1 MINATDQAVGKTEVR
16 TSEQAVEEDGR
27 TFVVE
32 TEVVETDGKADVREI
47 RVETELPV
55 GESYTIDGL
64 VGQINGRPIYAD
76 EFFLSIQDRI
86 LRLVAELPRAQA
98 MQQMDLLVTSR
109 FREFVNSELIIAE
122 AESGLSPEMQQGV
135 FAWLRSTQ
143 EQTIAERGGTR
154 ATAEAS
160 IDEQFG
166 MSLDDFLE
174 QRRTIALAGDLLR
187 KRVTP
192 RTIVSWRDVEQAY
205 LRRWSEFNPPAVM
218 RIGRIRFNKNRQA
231 EELEQARALVEE
243 QITFA
248 EICKRMDVEDGGFW
262 LEVTLPEDGIQ
273 GTTLVAAVKD
283 RLEGLKQGEIS
294 EALEQRSFVS
304 WFSVLEIVQPKG
316 NSLYDPE
323 VQIALESQLSD
334 LRYRQEQDR
343 YLVSL
348 RNRWITDDIN
358 KMRLRLLLIAR
369 SRYLPY

>member
-1 MINATDQAVGKTEVR
+1 
-16 TSEQAVEEDGR
+16 
-27 TFVVE
+27 
-32 TEVVETDGKADVREI
+32 
-47 RVETELPV
+47 
-55 GESYTIDGL
+55 
-64 VGQINGRPIYAD
+64 
-76 EFFLSIQDRI
+76 
-86 LRLVAELPRAQA
+86 
-98 MQQMDLLVTSR
+98 
-109 FREFVNSELIIAE
+109 
-122 AESGLSPEMQQGV
+122 
-135 FAWLRSTQ
+135 
-143 EQTIAERGGTR
+143 
-154 ATAEAS
+154 
-160 IDEQFG
+160 